1 MLNVLLTVVWLG
13 VCTNTGCTNEEVV
26 ELWTDSIQYCE
37 VLAEQIRDGDG
48 AVYADCSYKV
58 RF

>member
-1 MLNVLLTVVWLG
+1 MLNILLTVVWLG
-13 VCTNTGCTNEEVV
+13 VCTDTGCTNAEVV
-26 ELWTDSIQYCE
+26 EMYTDSMKYCE

>member
-1 MLNVLLTVVWLG
+1 MINVLLTVVWLG
-13 VCTNTGCTNEEVV
+13 TCSNGICTGAEIV
-26 ELWTDSIQYCE
+26 ELWTDSMQYCE